1 MRLRLSAALL
11 ATLALASPTY
21 AAGLSG
27 MGANLYGN
35 YFHFGGKPN
44 LSKPPVKSISAG
56 PLRMEL
62 QHTKLAQ
69 IKKLFGGTILTQG
82 ENKSLV
88 SWLCYHTDGSG
99 KTQAANT
106 WFISNILGGG
116 EFVMIVAV
124 QAAAAGS
131 IPGDCEAAPK
141 NFGLP
146 NMGIPGLGASLSDLK
161 AAFGA
166 ASGSTIA
173 YRADAPGADALGTAN
188 NAQYIGYLTSGGRVT
203 GYGVGETSVP
213 SASSMP
219 AVSN

>member
-1 MRLRLSAALL
+1 MRLSLLAACLAALALSAPAE
-11 ATLALASPTY
+11 

-27 MGANLYGN
+27 MGLNLFGN
-35 YFHFGGKPN
+35 YFHFGSKPN
-44 LSKPPVKSISAG
+44 IPKPMVKTITAG
-56 PLRMEL
+56 PLRLEL
-62 QHTKLAQ
+62 QHTKLSQ
-69 IKKLFGGTILTQG
+69 IRKSFGGSIQTQG
-82 ENKSLV
+82 SNKTLV
-88 SWLCYHTDGSG
+88 NWLCYHTDGSG
-99 KTQAANT
+99 KSQAANT

-124 QAAAAGS
+124 QAAAPDR

-141 NFGLP
+141 NFALP

-203 GYGVGETSVP
+203 GYGAGETSVP
-213 SASSMP
+213 AAP
-219 AVSN
+219 QN

>member
-1 MRLRLSAALL
+1 MRLRLSAAFL
-11 ATLALASPTY
+11 AAIALALPVH

-27 MGANLYGN
+27 MGANLFGN
-35 YFHFGGKPN
+35 YFHFGGRPN
-44 LSKPPVKSISAG
+44 LTKPPVKAISVG
-56 PLRMEL
+56 SFRMEL

-69 IKKLFGGTILTQG
+69 IKKAFGGTIQTQG

-88 SWLCYHTDGSG
+88 NWLCYHTDGSG

-141 NFGLP
+141 NFVLP
-146 NMGIPGLGASLSDLK
+146 NLGIPGLGASLSDLK

-203 GYGVGETSVP
+203 GYGAGETSVP
-213 SASSMP
+213 TAAAAP
-219 AVSN
+219 AVSY